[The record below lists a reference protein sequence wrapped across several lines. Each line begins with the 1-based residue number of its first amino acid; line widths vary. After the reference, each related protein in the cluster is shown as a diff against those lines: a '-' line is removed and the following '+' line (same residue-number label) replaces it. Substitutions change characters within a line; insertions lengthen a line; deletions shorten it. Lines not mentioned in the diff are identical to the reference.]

1 MEIKVS
7 EIQALT
13 PVLITNYD
21 ELKRQLIE
29 KVDTYKNMVYS
40 DENIKQAKADR
51 AALNKLSK
59 AIGDER
65 KRIKDE
71 LLKPFI
77 DFETKCKELETIVD
91 EASKNIDIQVKA
103 FEEKEDNEKLGKI
116 VSYFASVVGEY
127 NELLDFDLIFDKRWL
142 NKTYSMNN
150 IETDITHI
158 IQKTKLDIETIN
170 GQIPDDTIRK
180 QVIGFYFKNINNPS
194 ILSLALQEGKKYEET
209 GKQINNLEQGNK
221 SEEQKQDNVKNGKK
235 YLTVLQ
241 FRAFIE
247 TVEQADN
254 LKKCLVENKIEFEK
268 I

>member
-1 MEIKVS
+1 MELKIS
-7 EIQALT
+7 EIQSLA
-13 PVLITNYD
+13 PVLITNYE
-21 ELKRQLIE
+21 ELKRQLVE

-65 KRIKDE
+65 KRVKD
-71 LLKPFI
+71 LLLDPYK

-91 EASKNIDIQVKA
+91 EASKNIDVQVKA

-116 VSYFASVVGEY
+116 VAYFATVVGEY

-142 NKTYSMNN
+142 NKTYSMSN
-150 IETDITHI
+150 IEADITHI
-158 IQKTKLDIETIN
+158 MQKTKMDMETIN
-170 GQIPDDTIRK
+170 GQISDDVIRN

-194 ILSLALQEGKKYEET
+194 ILSLALQEGKKIEET
-209 GKQINNLEQGNK
+209 NKQISNLEQANK
-221 SEEQKQDNVKNGKK
+221 EEVPKEEYTEQ
-235 YLTVLQ
+235 YIAILQ
-241 FRAFIE
+241 FRAYIK
-247 TVEQADN
+247 TKEQLDN
-254 LKKCLVENKIEFEK
+254 LKKCLVENKVKFER